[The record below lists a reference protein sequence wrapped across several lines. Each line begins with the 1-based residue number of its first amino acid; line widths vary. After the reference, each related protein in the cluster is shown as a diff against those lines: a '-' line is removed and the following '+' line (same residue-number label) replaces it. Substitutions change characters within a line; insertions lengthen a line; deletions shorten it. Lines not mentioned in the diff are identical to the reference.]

1 MVKFYSVQIKDHVEV
16 DKSEVEVVTMENGRK
31 AAKAE
36 VEKDGKTLKLFKFLS
51 EADANRLSGTAEATK
66 GSGSIEV

>member
-16 DKSEVEVVTMENGRK
+16 DESQVEVVTMENGRK

-36 VEKDGKTLKLFKFLS
+36 VERDGKTLKLS
-51 EADANRLSGTAEATK
+51 S
-66 GSGSIEV
+66 SV

>member
-16 DKSEVEVVTMENGRK
+16 DESQVEVVTMENGRK

-36 VEKDGKTLKLFKFLS
+36 VEKDGKMLKLFKFLS
-51 EADANRLSGTAEATK
+51 DEDAKRLSGAAA
-66 GSGSIEV
+66 

>member
-16 DKSEVEVVTMENGRK
+16 EDSEIEVVTMKNGRK

-36 VEKDGKTLKLFKFLS
+36 IEKDGKTLKLFKFLS
-51 EADANRLSGTAEATK
+51 DEDAKRLSGAAA
-66 GSGSIEV
+66 

>member
-16 DKSEVEVVTMENGRK
+16 DESEVEVVTMENGRK

-36 VEKDGKTLKLFKFLS
+36 VVRDGKTLKLFKFLS
-51 EADANRLSGTAEATK
+51 EEDAQRLSGE
-66 GSGSIEV
+66 SV

>member
-1 MVKFYSVQIKDHVEV
+1 
-16 DKSEVEVVTMENGRK
+16 MENGRK

-51 EADANRLSGTAEATK
+51 DEDAKRLSGAA
-66 GSGSIEV
+66 V

>member
-1 MVKFYSVQIKDHVEV
+1 MVKFYSVQIKDYVEV
-16 DKSEVEVVTMENGRK
+16 DESEVEVVTMENGRK

-51 EADANRLSGTAEATK
+51 DADAKRLSG
-66 GSGSIEV
+66 EVA

>member
-16 DKSEVEVVTMENGRK
+16 DESQVEVVTMENGRK

-36 VEKDGKTLKLFKFLS
+36 IERDGKTLKLFKFLS
-51 EADANRLSGTAEATK
+51 DEDAQRLSGAAA
-66 GSGSIEV
+66 

>member
-16 DKSEVEVVTMENGRK
+16 DESQIEVVTMENGRK

-51 EADANRLSGTAEATK
+51 DADAERLSGAAA
-66 GSGSIEV
+66 

>member
-16 DKSEVEVVTMENGRK
+16 DEGEVEVVTMENGRK

-36 VEKDGKTLKLFKFLS
+36 VERDGKVLKLFKFLS
-51 EADANRLSGTAEATK
+51 DEDAQRLSGAT
-66 GSGSIEV
+66 V

>member
-16 DKSEVEVVTMENGRK
+16 DESQVEVVTMENGRK

-36 VEKDGKTLKLFKFLS
+36 VEKDGKVLKLFKFLS
-51 EADANRLSGTAEATK
+51 DEDAQRLSGAAA
-66 GSGSIEV
+66 